1 MEKFNKKIILILSLF
16 VVIFVG
22 FVLYMTYFQ
31 IVRAEEVAKHEYNKR
46 LWVDENKI
54 ERGAINDRDGNILA
68 ETKKDSAGNNY
79 RYYPKG
85 IAFSNIVGYNSTQYG
100 KNGLEKTFNN
110 TLLNISSDTPL
121 SELRN
126 MVQSTDKGN
135 SLGLTINS
143 NVQEKAYSLLEG
155 RKGSIVVMNPETGEI
170 YAMSSRPG
178 FDPNTIEDDWEH
190 LINNEDSPLLNR
202 GAQGRYTPGS
212 IFKMITGTAI
222 LENQDTIDLTMD
234 DKGTITIDGYV
245 INNVNK
251 EENGSTNLRR
261 ALQKSSNVYFAQKGV
276 EVGIDKMANITKRN
290 YIGEKIPFD
299 LPQEASVNPFTSGMT
314 KADLAASSF
323 GQGKTLVTPLNMA
336 MAMSAIAN
344 EGKMMKPFV
353 VGEIV
358 SPDGENTREVEPQV
372 LSEVTTPEIANE
384 MLGDLRAVIQAGSE
398 AALGNVAVAG
408 KSGTAEIKNK
418 ASTNSW
424 FIATAPASDP
434 KFAVAV
440 VLEDDGTYGG
450 TTAAPIAREILQS
463 AFNNIEY

>member
-16 VVIFVG
+16 VVVFVA

-31 IVRAEEVAKHEYNKR
+31 IVRAEDVARHEYNKR

-54 ERGAINDRDGNILA
+54 ERGAIYDRNGNLLA

-79 RYYPKG
+79 RHYPKG
-85 IAFSNIVGYNSTQYG
+85 IAFSNIIGYNSTQYG

-110 TLLNISSDTPL
+110 TLLNISKDTPL

-178 FDPNTIEDDWEH
+178 FDPNTLEADWEH

-202 GAQGRYTPGS
+202 GTQGRYTPGS
-212 IFKMITGTAI
+212 VFKVVTGTGI
-222 LENQDTIDLTMD
+222 LENKDSIDLTMKD
-234 DKGTITIDGYV
+234 EGTITIDGYV
-245 INNVNK
+245 IANVNK
-251 EENGSTNLRR
+251 EVNGNTNLRR

-276 EVGIDKMANITKRN
+276 EVGAEKMADVTKRN

-299 LPQEASVNPFTSGMT
+299 LPQEASVNPFAPSMS
-314 KADLAASSF
+314 KADLAAASF
-323 GQGKTLVTPLNMA
+323 GQGKTQVTPLNMTLV
-336 MAMSAIAN
+336 MLAIAN
-344 EGKMMKPFV
+344 EGKMMKPYV
-353 VGEIV
+353 VGEVV
-358 SPDGENTREVEPQV
+358 SPDGETKKNVEPQV
-372 LSEVTTPEIANE
+372 LSEVMLEDIANE
-384 MLGDLRAVIQAGSE
+384 LLGDLRAVVQAGSE
-398 AALGNVAVAG
+398 AALSNVAVAG

-424 FIATAPASDP
+424 FIATAPANDP

-440 VLEDDGTYGG
+440 VLEDDGSYGG

-463 AFNNIEY
+463 ALNNID